1 MRPGWAISEGQP
13 KTSQRSPLDYSPKDW
28 RSRIIGTLR
37 EEIILEVPEK
47 MANDAAAIL

>member
-1 MRPGWAISEGQP
+1 LGNFRGTTEDITKKPLGLLP
-13 KTSQRSPLDYSPKDW
+13 QRLADSG
-28 RSRIIGTLR
+28 SRIIGTLR